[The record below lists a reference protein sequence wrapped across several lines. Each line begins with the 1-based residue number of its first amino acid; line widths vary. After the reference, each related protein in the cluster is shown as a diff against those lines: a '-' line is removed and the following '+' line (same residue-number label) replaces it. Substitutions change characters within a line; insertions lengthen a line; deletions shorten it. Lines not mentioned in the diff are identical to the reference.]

1 MPRRPLVWLAAA
13 WIGGILIAHQLGETL
28 PTLAWWLAG
37 CFSLLLLLIGYRRKL
52 HWWPLIPLALAA
64 LLGALSYA
72 QSLLPLAALQA
83 QLHSLQRVRGL
94 IVNYPSQRPDISSF
108 VLKLSDYPGS
118 FQVFY
123 HHNSNK
129 QTQYF
134 KAPAY
139 GYRLELSGQFKLPW
153 SSEDF
158 DYRTYLWSRDIWAIA
173 SVWSSEQL
181 KVQAPRQGNRLL
193 AWGYR
198 TRLRLFALI
207 DRYFSPR
214 SGGLLKALLLG
225 ERAYLNPDIKQGF
238 RDAGVMHVLAVSGLH
253 LGIIIGLLWML
264 LRALRLSISA
274 TYLSLLPLVLLYLVL
289 VGFKVSLV
297 RASLLFVFIA
307 LGAVLAERG
316 IILRRWADPLQGLA
330 AAALLML
337 IMNPKALFDVGFQ
350 LSFAATTGIL
360 LALRW
365 ALPRWQRCAPQLKER
380 WGTSESLLKRLLF
393 KLGEALLFS
402 LLVST
407 AAQLAVAPF
416 LAYQFH
422 RIYLASFLI
431 NLAIV
436 PLATWVIWGGL
447 GFLGLAAL
455 PLAFLAQGA
464 AALET
469 LLLQLLI
476 GLTERFAALP
486 WSYLLVSRAALL
498 GALVLLPLLLSPL
511 AWSIGWLTLLRLRGR

>member
-13 WIGGILIAHQLGETL
+13 WIGGILIAQQLGGSL
-28 PTLAWWLAG
+28 PALAWWLAG
-37 CFSLLLLLIGYRRKL
+37 CFSLLLLLIGYRRK
-52 HWWPLIPLALAA
+52 HRWWPLVPLALAA
-64 LLGALSYA
+64 LLGALSYS
-72 QSLLPLAALQA
+72 QSRLPIATLQA
-83 QLHSLQRVRGL
+83 QLHRLQRVRGL
-94 IVNYPSQRPDISSF
+94 IVNYPSQRPDLSSF
-108 VLKLSDYPGS
+108 VLELSDYPGS

-123 HHNSNK
+123 YHK
-129 QTQYF
+129 QNQYF
-134 KAPAY
+134 KPLTY
-139 GYRLELSGQFKLPW
+139 GDRLELSGQFKPPW

-173 SVWSSEQL
+173 SVWSSGQI
-181 KVQAPRQGNRLL
+181 KVKASRQGNRLL
-193 AWGYR
+193 AWGYQ

-316 IILRRWADPLQGLA
+316 IILRRWADPLQGLSV
-330 AAALLML
+330 AALVIL
-337 IMNPKALFDVGFQ
+337 IINPKTLFDVGFQ

-365 ALPRWQRCAPQLKER
+365 ALPRWQRYAPQLKEH
-380 WGTSESLLKRLLF
+380 WGLPASLPKRLLF
-393 KLGEALLFS
+393 RLGEALLFS

-486 WSYLLVSRAALL
+486 WSYLLVSQATLL
-498 GALVLLPLLLSPL
+498 SALVLLPLLLSPL
-511 AWSIGWLTLLRLRGR
+511 AWSMGRLALLRLRGR